1 MTRRA
6 WVWTA
11 TLLAL
16 VIPARAARADDPV
29 VLKVATVAP
38 EGSVWLKVMRK
49 MAEELK
55 KETEG
60 RLEVKFFAGGV
71 LGDDKVVLD
80 KMRFGQVHAAGLT
93 GVGLGELVPEV
104 RVMELPFQYSSYR
117 QVDCVL
123 EAFQEE
129 FARKFEEKGFVLL
142 GWSDQGFV
150 YVFSKNRIQ
159 SPTDMKGAK
168 PWVWEAD
175 VLAKAVFKAIGL
187 SPVPLALQDVF
198 TSLQTGLVDTV
209 YVSPVAAIALQW
221 YTKVSYMVDMP
232 IADGAGAIV
241 IAKATF
247 DRLPADIQAALRDK
261 VPKYA
266 AKLSRATR
274 QLNDK
279 SIQVLAEKGITILKP
294 DPAQVAGFEARGL
307 EAARSL
313 VGQLYPAALLDR
325 VLKRIQQCR

>member
-1 MTRRA
+1 MTTRG

-11 TLLAL
+11 TLVALA
-16 VIPARAARADDPV
+16 IPARAARADDPV

-38 EGSVWLKVMRK
+38 EGSVWLKVMRR
-49 MAEELK
+49 MADELK
-55 KETEG
+55 KETGG

-104 RVMELPFQYSSYR
+104 RVMELPFQYSSYE

-123 EAFQEE
+123 DTFRDE

-175 VLAKAVFKAIGL
+175 VLAKAVFKALGL
-187 SPVPLALQDVF
+187 NPVPLALQDVF

-209 YVSPVAAIALQW
+209 YISPVAAIALQW
-221 YTKVSYMVDMP
+221 YTKVSFMVDMP
-232 IADGAGAIV
+232 IADGSGAIV
-241 IAKATF
+241 IAKAAF
-247 DRLPADIQAALRDK
+247 DRLPPDIQAILRDK

-266 AKLSRATR
+266 KKLSKATR
-274 QLNDK
+274 QLNDR
-279 SIQVLAEKGITILKP
+279 SVQVLTEKGLTVLKP
-294 DPAQVAGFEARGL
+294 DPAQVAGFQARGV

>member
-1 MTRRA
+1 MTTRA
-6 WVWTA
+6 WMWTA
-11 TLLAL
+11 TLVALA
-16 VIPARAARADDPV
+16 IPARAARADDPV

-38 EGSVWLKVMRK
+38 EGSVWLKVMRR
-49 MAEELK
+49 MAGEIK
-55 KETEG
+55 KETGG

-104 RVMELPFQYSSYR
+104 RVMELPFQYTSYK

-123 EAFQEE
+123 DAFRDE

-175 VLAKAVFKAIGL
+175 VLAKAVFKALGL
-187 SPVPLALQDVF
+187 NPVPLALQDVF

-209 YVSPVAAIALQW
+209 YISPVAAIALQW
-221 YTKVSYMVDMP
+221 YTKVSFMVDMP
-232 IADGAGAIV
+232 IADGSGAIV
-241 IAKATF
+241 IAKAAF
-247 DRLPADIQAALRDK
+247 DRLPADLQAILRDK

-266 AKLSRATR
+266 KKLSQATR
-274 QLNDK
+274 QLNDR
-279 SIQVLAEKGITILKP
+279 SVQVLTEKGLTVLKP
-294 DPAQVAGFEARGL
+294 DPAQVAGFQARGV

>member
-1 MTRRA
+1 
-6 WVWTA
+6 
-11 TLLAL
+11 
-16 VIPARAARADDPV
+16 
-29 VLKVATVAP
+29 
-38 EGSVWLKVMRK
+38 
-49 MAEELK
+49 
-55 KETEG
+55 
-60 RLEVKFFAGGV
+60 
-71 LGDDKVVLD
+71 
-80 KMRFGQVHAAGLT
+80 
-93 GVGLGELVPEV
+93 
-104 RVMELPFQYSSYR
+104 
-117 QVDCVL
+117 
-123 EAFQEE
+123 
-129 FARKFEEKGFVLL
+129 
-142 GWSDQGFV
+142 
-150 YVFSKNRIQ
+150 
-159 SPTDMKGAK
+159 
-168 PWVWEAD
+168 
-175 VLAKAVFKAIGL
+175 
-187 SPVPLALQDVF
+187 
-198 TSLQTGLVDTV
+198 
-209 YVSPVAAIALQW
+209 
-221 YTKVSYMVDMP
+221 MVDMP